1 MQVGAKTKQKTK
13 GKRRRAIKTEKRE
26 NAIKNWNTK
35 RQKKGWI
42 KRKKNLHKKTIKEEE
57 PKEKPTSRFWHMNC

>member
-26 NAIKNWNTK
+26 NAIKN
-35 RQKKGWI
+35 
-42 KRKKNLHKKTIKEEE
+42 
-57 PKEKPTSRFWHMNC
+57 